1 MADESVLPICYCKAN
16 DGAHVH
22 LPWMQDSLGQWVHLS
37 PNLTAPEPEAA
48 PAPAQG
54 ADAEDWS
61 QTKAMRALIAERDEA
76 LRERD
81 VNGSALTMKVHEL
94 REAVEEADRLRHG
107 VGVEGDFVCP
117 DSLRAL
123 AAEAEVARLRA
134 APPPGGE
141 RERALIAAWRA
152 EASDRGYHSAH
163 INALN
168 RCAAELEA
176 ALSAP
181 APAQGAEPGR
191 WGWKCDECASRGAGY
206 GFMTQADA
214 ARALVEHRKVCDRAR
229 IPPPA
234 APDQGAEPC
243 EHHYDPFCRDPQD
256 RCIRCG
262 FTPPAA
268 PALGS
273 KEGQQKPPPSAP
285 SQGTGEGVHNV

>member
-1 MADESVLPICYCKAN
+1 MTDESVLPICYCKAN

-141 RERALIAAWRA
+141 RE
-152 EASDRGYHSAH
+152 
-163 INALN
+163 
-168 RCAAELEA
+168 A
-176 ALSAP
+176 ALEEALRELVACLDLISLA
-181 APAQGAEPGR
+181 
-191 WGWKCDECASRGAGY
+191 
-206 GFMTQADA
+206 MTPNTTRSVA
-214 ARALVEHRKVCDRAR
+214 ALRVAKDLLA
-229 IPPPA
+229 A
-234 APDQGAEPC
+234 APDQDKEN
-243 EHHYDPFCRDPQD
+243 D
-256 RCIRCG
+256 R
-262 FTPPAA
+262 
-268 PALGS
+268 
-273 KEGQQKPPPSAP
+273 
-285 SQGTGEGVHNV
+285 